1 MIHIE
6 KDQLVPEY
14 ENLRTLSDSG
24 DYNDDDIIECYNP
37 DDSSIAICGFTSSFI
52 KYGGLMYRF
61 NDPAELGA
69 EILKIDPES
78 THSAAS
84 FVRMKEELSKK
95 MDEGSLEPESL
106 QQALKEEQTMM
117 EEKINEPDPEI
128 DTEEIPEEEVPPET
142 EPEIIPDSETEIIP
156 DPETEPE
163 IIPEPEPPIETEP
176 EPIIEPEPTTPD
188 PTVSTLSRKGKKFF

>member
-6 KDQLVPEY
+6 KNQIVPEC
-14 ENLRTLSDSG
+14 ENLRTLSASG

-37 DDSSIAICGFTSSFI
+37 DDPSIAICGFTASFI

-84 FVRMKEELSKK
+84 FVRMNEELSKK
-95 MDEGSLEPESL
+95 MEEGSLEPESL
-106 QQALKEEQTMM
+106 KQALEEEQTMM
-117 EEKINEPDPEI
+117 EEKINEPDPETE
-128 DTEEIPEEEVPPET
+128 DTTET
-142 EPEIIPDSETEIIP
+142 ETEDTTETETETETEDTTETEI
-156 DPETEPE
+156 ETEDTTE
-163 IIPEPEPPIETEP
+163 IETETV
-176 EPIIEPEPTTPD
+176 PIVEPEPTTSGLP
-188 PTVSTLSRKGKKFF
+188 VSTLSSKRRKFF